1 MAAHAQRPAAA
12 PAAAR
17 PAPALPTLG
26 RGNPMPSRADRNGA
40 LTARTAMTGL
50 QTAVH
55 ALGHNGTG
63 IGAAVGLLDFGG
75 DMLIDEAGGQ
85 KAALGKSALDASL
98 GVAGG
103 AAESWLGDAA
113 GRALGPRWGV
123 DLLADP
129 SKLSGFG
136 KMAKGG
142 VSGVVGGAVGAVT
155 DGLVSSWENVGKYQ
169 RGETD
174 GAGAAAEIL
183 VDTGVGALSGF
194 ASGAGSVAGAA
205 LGSFLFPGV
214 GTAVGASVGGI
225 VGGALGGFAV
235 DAFFDKS
242 TLDERASNRLAE
254 RFRGPPSRPTPNGP
268 PRRSA
273 PRSAN
278 RPAW

>member
-1 MAAHAQRPAAA
+1 MAALAQRPAAA

-26 RGNPMPSRADRNGA
+26 RGNPLPSRADRNGA
-40 LTARTAMTGL
+40 ATARTAMTGV
-50 QTAVH
+50 Q
-55 ALGHNGTG
+55 TG
-63 IGAAVGLLDFGG
+63 IEALAHSTPAIAGPLG
-75 DMLIDEAGGQ
+75 LIDFASDMVIDQAGGQ
-85 KAALGKSALDASL
+85 GVAPGKSALDASL

-113 GRALGPRWGV
+113 GGALGKRWGV
-123 DLLADP
+123 DLLAAP
-129 SKLSGFG
+129 SQTSLLGNV
-136 KMAKGG
+136 AKGG
-142 VSGVVGGAVGAVT
+142 INMGIGAAVGGIT
-155 DGLVSSWENVGKYQ
+155 DGLVSTWENVGKYQ

-174 GAGAAAEIL
+174 GAGAAADIL
-183 VDTGVGALSGF
+183 VDAGVGAVGGLASGF
-194 ASGAGSVAGAA
+194 GSTAGAA
-205 LGSFLFPGV
+205 LGSMVCPV
-214 GTAVGASVGGI
+214 IGTAVGGI
-225 VGGALGGFAV
+225 IGGAIGGLAS
-235 DAFFDKS
+235 DLFFDKS

>member
-1 MAAHAQRPAAA
+1 MPMAALAQRPAAA

-26 RGNPMPSRADRNGA
+26 RGNPMPSRADRNGTS
-40 LTARTAMTGL
+40 TARTGMTAL
-50 QTAVH
+50 QTTVH
-55 ALGHNGTG
+55 ALGREGTG
-63 IGAAVGLLDFGG
+63 IGAVLGLLDFGG

-103 AAESWLGDAA
+103 SAESWLGDAA
-113 GRALGPRWGV
+113 GGALGKRWGV
-123 DLLADP
+123 DLLAAP
-129 SKLSGFG
+129 SKTSLLGNV
-136 KMAKGG
+136 AKGG
-142 VSGVVGGAVGAVT
+142 INMGIGAAVGGIT
-155 DGLVSSWENVGKYQ
+155 DGLVSTWENVGKYQ

-174 GAGAAAEIL
+174 GAGAAADIL
-183 VDTGVGALSGF
+183 VVAGGGAVGGLASGF
-194 ASGAGSVAGAA
+194 GSTAGAA
-205 LGSFLFPGV
+205 LGSMVCPV
-214 GTAVGASVGGI
+214 IGTAVGGI
-225 VGGALGGFAV
+225 IGGAIGGLAS
-235 DAFFDKS
+235 DLFFDKS
-242 TLDERASNRLAE
+242 TVDERASNRLAE